1 MPSETET
8 TAPADDLG
16 LAAFYADGNA
26 SDADLDDEA
35 HQLGAR
41 IVEARTAMG
50 LSGDELAH
58 RLGVTPSTM
67 DEWESGD
74 QRLRSD
80 RLVKVAGIL
89 GVSLSWLMMGHGV
102 EPSARDTELES
113 IRSDLRATQARL
125 ADALGELATLDVR
138 LSALRS

>member
-1 MPSETET
+1 MPAEIRT
-8 TAPADDLG
+8 TAPDDELG
-16 LAAFYADGNA
+16 LAAFYADGDA
-26 SDADLDDEA
+26 SDADLDDET

-50 LSGDELAH
+50 IGSDELAH
-58 RLGVTPSTM
+58 RLGVTPTTM
-67 DEWESGD
+67 ADWESGRR
-74 QRLRSD
+74 QLRSD

-138 LSALRS
+138 LSALGT